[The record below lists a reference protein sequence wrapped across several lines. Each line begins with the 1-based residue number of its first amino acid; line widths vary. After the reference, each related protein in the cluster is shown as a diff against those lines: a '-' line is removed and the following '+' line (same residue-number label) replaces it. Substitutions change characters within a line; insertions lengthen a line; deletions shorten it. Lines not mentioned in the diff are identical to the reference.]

1 MGGVIWFTKTPMRLI
16 SLHFPLSHGV
26 PCVDDRRAENGI
38 VFVLKRGLHW
48 RDAPT
53 AYSPWLRRCVR
64 FRPNTH
70 VRALQA
76 AAALRW
82 SDADTDPGLVGGGL
96 ED

>member
-38 VFVLKRGLHW
+38 VFVLKSGLH
-48 RDAPT
+48 RAT
-53 AYSPWLRRCVR
+53 RLRSTVRGFRHCVR
-64 FRPNTH
+64 FRPNTP